1 MFEEKIKRSFRMKPE
16 HVKWNFRGERK
27 EMKIEAA
34 LFFYERM
41 NRNQRVTRVVHIM
54 REHFNSTEKIYI

>member
-1 MFEEKIKRSFRMKPE
+1 MKPE